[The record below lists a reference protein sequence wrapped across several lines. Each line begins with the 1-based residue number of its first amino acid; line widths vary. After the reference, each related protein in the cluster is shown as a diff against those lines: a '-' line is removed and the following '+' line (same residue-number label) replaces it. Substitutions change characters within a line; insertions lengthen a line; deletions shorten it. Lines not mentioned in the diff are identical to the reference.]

1 MDGICK
7 RPRERSGDAEAM
19 NEIGYEKFIEK
30 IVNPVSKCVMH
41 DDAVNAAELID
52 MWRGVAVT
60 LYHAIQEG
68 AGGEGM
74 EAYWWGEREETRI
87 INSQSYQGAKRD

>member
-1 MDGICK
+1 MNTFSQFL
-7 RPRERSGDAEAM
+7 ERV
-19 NEIGYEKFIEK
+19 K
-30 IVNPVSKCVMH
+30 NPVSKSVMH
-41 DDAVNAAELID
+41 DDAVNAAELIE

-74 EAYWWGEREETRI
+74 EAYWWGEREEQRI
-87 INSQSYQGAKRD
+87 INSQSYQGPKVER

>member
-1 MDGICK
+1 
-7 RPRERSGDAEAM
+7 M

-41 DDAVNAAELID
+41 DDAVNAAQLID
-52 MWRGVAVT
+52 MWRGVAIT

>member
-1 MDGICK
+1 MSQIEY
-7 RPRERSGDAEAM
+7 ER
-19 NEIGYEKFIEK
+19 FIER

-41 DDAVNAAELID
+41 DDAVNAAQLID
-52 MWRGVAVT
+52 MWRGVALT

-74 EAYWWGEREETRI
+74 EAYWWGEREEVKI
-87 INSQSYQGAKRD
+87 INSQSYQGVKNG

>member
-1 MDGICK
+1 
-7 RPRERSGDAEAM
+7 M

>member
-1 MDGICK
+1 
-7 RPRERSGDAEAM
+7 M
-19 NEIGYEKFIEK
+19 NEIGYEKFIDK

-41 DDAVNAAELID
+41 DDAVNAAELIH

>member
-1 MDGICK
+1 
-7 RPRERSGDAEAM
+7 M

-41 DDAVNAAELID
+41 DDAVNAAQLID

-68 AGGEGM
+68 AGGGGM

>member
-1 MDGICK
+1 
-7 RPRERSGDAEAM
+7 M
-19 NEIGYEKFIEK
+19 NEISYEKFIEK

-52 MWRGVAVT
+52 MWRGVVVT

-87 INSQSYQGAKRD
+87 INSQSYQGAKG

>member
-1 MDGICK
+1 
-7 RPRERSGDAEAM
+7 M
-19 NEIGYEKFIEK
+19 NEIGYDKFIEK

>member
-1 MDGICK
+1 
-7 RPRERSGDAEAM
+7 M

-30 IVNPVSKCVMH
+30 IVNPVSKCVMN

>member
-1 MDGICK
+1 
-7 RPRERSGDAEAM
+7 M
-19 NEIGYEKFIEK
+19 NYEQFIDR

-41 DDAVNAAELID
+41 DDAVNAAQLID
-52 MWRGVAVT
+52 MWRGVALT

-74 EAYWWGEREETRI
+74 EAYWWGERQEAKI
-87 INSQSYQGAKRD
+87 INSQSYQGAKRG

>member
-1 MDGICK
+1 
-7 RPRERSGDAEAM
+7 M

-41 DDAVNAAELID
+41 DDAVNAAALID

>member
-1 MDGICK
+1 
-7 RPRERSGDAEAM
+7 M

-68 AGGEGM
+68 AGGDGM
-74 EAYWWGEREETRI
+74 EAYWWGEREEMRI